1 MQDRTLICI
10 EHVAADNRRGQRV
23 LCEGEGTQQAFRLD
37 DSVIVEQQDIVRIGV
52 LEHLVHAAREAT
64 RTAQIRLFDDAELAS
79 QFLLQT
85 RVALAVLHVLITLI
99 NDQDLGDVVKN
110 LRFCLEALSLSQAV
124 LGKVVGGNTHGHIC
138 VAVTFTRRN

>member
-52 LEHLVHAAREAT
+52 LEHLVHAARESAGT
-64 RTAQIRLFDDAELAS
+64 TQVCLLDDTELAS
-79 QFLLQT
+79 QFFLQT
-85 RVALAVLHVLITLI
+85 RVTLAVLHVLIALI
-99 NDQDLGDVVKN
+99 DNQNLGNVIKN
-110 LRFCLEALSLSQAV
+110 LGFCLEAFSLSQAV
-124 LGKVVGGNTHGHIC
+124 FGKVVGGDTHGHIGMTI
-138 VAVTFTRRN
+138 AFARRY

>member
-10 EHVAADNRRGQRV
+10 EHVAADDRRGQRV
-23 LCEGEGTQQAFRLD
+23 LRESEGAKEPLGFN
-37 DSVIVEQQDIVRIGV
+37 DSVIVEQQDVVRVGV
-52 LEHLVHAAREAT
+52 LEHFVHAAREAAG
-64 RTAQIRLFDDAELAS
+64 TAEVRLLDDTELAS

-85 RVALAVLHVLITLI
+85 RVALTILHILIALI
-99 NDQDLGDVVKN
+99 DDQDLSNVVKD
-110 LRFCLEALSLSQAV
+110 LGFSLEALSLSQAV